1 MTLLAPH
8 ITAFLQQ
15 RLRIEKGASQHTCDS
30 YAFAFLLLF
39 RFTTEQLK
47 VAPSALCL
55 EQIDAQLVLA
65 FLRHLESARHNRP
78 SSRNVRLAAIKSFFR
93 FVEHRVPS
101 ALDQIR
107 QILAIPS
114 KRTETQ
120 LIRHLSLKEMLALL
134 ETPQPTT
141 RNGIRDRAMLH
152 LCFTAGLRVSELV
165 GVRLDDLSLQTPP
178 IIQIQGK
185 GRRERALPL
194 CGETTKLLRAWFAV
208 RGELSVPELF
218 VNARGTQMTRSGF
231 EYILRK
237 HARKAA
243 QSCPSLPGKGVSPH
257 VLRHTCAMTMLR
269 ATGDIRKVALWLG
282 HSSIQTTEIYT
293 QVDPSEK
300 LDAIN
305 AITPPV
311 LRRGSFRPPDKLLAL
326 IKGD

>member
-1 MTLLAPH
+1 MTLIAPH

-15 RLRIEKGASQHTCDS
+15 RLRIEKGASEHTCDS
-30 YAFAFLLLF
+30 YAFAFIMLF
-39 RFTTEQLK
+39 RFTTERLK
-47 VAPSALCL
+47 VPPSALYL
-55 EQIDAQLVLA
+55 EQIDAELVLA
-65 FLRHLESARHNRP
+65 FLLHLESARHNSP

-101 ALDQIR
+101 ALEQIR
-107 QILAIPS
+107 QVLAIPT
-114 KRTETQ
+114 KRTDTK
-120 LIRHLSLKEMLALL
+120 LIRHLTVKEMLALL
-134 ETPQPTT
+134 ETPEPTT

-152 LCFTAGLRVSELV
+152 LGFMTGERVSALVGLRLV
-165 GVRLDDLSLQTPP
+165 NLSLQTPP
-178 IIQIQGK
+178 TIQIRGK

-194 CGETTKLLRAWFAV
+194 CGETTKLIRAWLVV

-231 EYILRK
+231 EYVLRK
-237 HARKAA
+237 HAMKAA
-243 QSCPSLPGKGVSPH
+243 QHCPSLLKKSISPH
-257 VLRHTCAMTMLR
+257 VLRHTCAMTMLQ

-293 QVDPSEK
+293 QADPSER

-311 LRRGSFRPPDKLLAL
+311 LRRGSFRPPDKLIAFL
-326 IKGD
+326 KHG